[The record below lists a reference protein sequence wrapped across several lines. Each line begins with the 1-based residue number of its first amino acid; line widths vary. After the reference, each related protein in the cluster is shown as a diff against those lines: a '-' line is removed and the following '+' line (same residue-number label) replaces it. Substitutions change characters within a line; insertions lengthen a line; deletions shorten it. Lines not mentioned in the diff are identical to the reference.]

1 MATLNQGA
9 YNLMALKDE
18 DVVLLR
24 AGIAHRFGPGEIKK
38 IIDDAISRKD
48 RHPLEYYYLLVKELE
63 RFKK

>member
-1 MATLNQGA
+1 
-9 YNLMALKDE
+9 MALKDE